1 MEPADRYANL
11 LDGKLRERALLS
23 APRKLSELELQAHWF
38 AGDFGARFTTTG
50 GDAVE
55 VAQFGVWNRE
65 AGPDF
70 SEAAVS
76 IGGGEPTRG
85 CIEFDPHARDWEHHG
100 HATNPDYENVVL
112 HVFAAQGGARFFTR
126 TRAHRLVPQVLLDLH
141 ALDEPPNPVP
151 LAKPGLCCAPLRD
164 LPEEKVREILRGA
177 AQFRMRK
184 KAARMARMAELHGSD
199 EALYQSLA
207 TTLGYKSNKLPFTL
221 IAQRVPLKLL
231 LKNREDAGAILFG
244 LSGFLDADL
253 EHFAGDARGWLRELW
268 DRWWRRRAEFERLA
282 VARGEWRLGGQ
293 RPMNHPQRR
302 VAALAQIVRHWPKIR
317 ALAKACDVSALHNF
331 FAELRDE
338 FWDHHYTLTS
348 ARSEKRMALIGETRV
363 AEMLA
368 NVFFPLAIL
377 SEPARWADFEKLPA
391 ALGNRRVETAA
402 LRLLAGHPLRASLLK
417 SIANQQGLLQIYEDF
432 CMQDASDC
440 AACPFPQQL
449 SRW

>member
-23 APRKLSELELQAHWF
+23 APRKLSELEMQAHWF
-38 AGDFGARFTTTG
+38 AGDFGTHFTTTDG
-50 GDAVE
+50 VAVD

-76 IGGGEPTRG
+76 IGGGAPVRG
-85 CIEFDPHARDWEHHG
+85 CIELDPDARDWEHHG

-112 HVFAAQGGARFFTR
+112 HIFAAQGGAQFFTR

-164 LPEEKVREILRGA
+164 LPEEKVRGILRGA

-184 KAARMARMAELHGSD
+184 KAARMARMAELHGGD
-199 EALYQSLA
+199 EALFQSLA

-221 IAQRVPLKLL
+221 IAQRAPIKLL
-231 LKNREDAGAILFG
+231 LKNRDDAGAILFG
-244 LSGFLDADL
+244 LSGFLDAGL
-253 EHFAGDARGWLRELW
+253 EKFAGDARGWLRELW

-282 VARGEWRLGGQ
+282 VARSEWRLGGQ

-302 VAALAQIVRHWPKIR
+302 VAALAQIVQHWPKIR
-317 ALAKACDVSALHNF
+317 ALAKVCDVSAIRDF
-331 FAELRDE
+331 CAELRDE

-348 ARSEKRMALIGETRV
+348 ARSEKPMALVGATRV
-363 AEMLA
+363 TEMLA

-377 SEPARWADFEKLPA
+377 SDPARWADFEKLPA

-402 LRLLAGHPLRASLLK
+402 LRLLAGHPLRAALLK
-417 SIANQQGLLQIYEDF
+417 SAASQQGLLQIYEDF
-432 CMQDASDC
+432 CMRDASDC

-449 SRW
+449 ARW